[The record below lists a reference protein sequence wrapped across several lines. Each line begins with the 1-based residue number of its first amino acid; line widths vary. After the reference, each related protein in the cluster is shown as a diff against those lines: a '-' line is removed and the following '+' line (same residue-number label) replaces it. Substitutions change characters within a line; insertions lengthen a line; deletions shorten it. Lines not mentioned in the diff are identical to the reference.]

1 MKYLLLLTLIAI
13 SCSTPKKQPIQPK
26 APEYG
31 EQRDC
36 CNRVWQIGH
45 DTLYFEGYINK

>member
-1 MKYLLLLTLIAI
+1 MKYLLLSLILI
-13 SCSTPKKQPIQPK
+13 SCSTPKKQPVKPQ

-31 EQRDC
+31 DQKDC

-45 DTLYFEGYINK
+45 DTLYFEGYIKK

>member
-13 SCSTPKKQPIQPK
+13 SCSTPKKQPVQPK

-31 EQRDC
+31 DQRDC

-45 DTLYFEGYINK
+45 DTLYFEGYIKK

>member
-1 MKYLLLLTLIAI
+1 MKYLILILTLI
-13 SCSTPKKQPIQPK
+13 SCSTPKKQPAQPQV
-26 APEYG
+26 PEYG

-36 CNRVWQIGH
+36 CYRVWQIGH

>member
-1 MKYLLLLTLIAI
+1 MKYLLLSLVII
-13 SCSTPKKQPIQPK
+13 SCSAQKKQPVKPK